1 MARVAHLSL
10 RLQGGLFGRGVEAG
24 SDRTDPPQSA
34 LPDRGDRGPES
45 SKTDEHLGTKETLII
60 TPIAT
65 RQQQS
70 FFLNDPLKKIQVC
83 LWVPSVQHQKKL
95 PNSIGDMD
103 RSPSPEFSP
112 LAFDE
117 GLTPLPEIKKPGT
130 TALDF
135 SGLLNEPVK
144 LHEDLKTGCGG
155 QLWPAGMV
163 LAKHMLRYHR
173 DKLHEAR
180 MSVTLSSTE
189 TASDS
194 T

>member
-1 MARVAHLSL
+1 MEETRRSRPCPTGGTGGQNLPKPTNIHL
-10 RLQGGLFGRGVEAG
+10 GRG
-24 SDRTDPPQSA
+24 
-34 LPDRGDRGPES
+34 
-45 SKTDEHLGTKETLII
+45 LIV

-65 RQQQS
+65 RQQKI
-70 FFLNDPLKKIQVC
+70 FLLDDPLKNPSR
-83 LWVPSVQHQKKL
+83 LWVQSVQHQKKL
-95 PNSIGDMD
+95 PDSIGNMD

-135 SGLLNEPVK
+135 SGLLDEPVK

-180 MSVTLSSTE
+180 MSVTLSSAE
-189 TASDS
+189 TTSDS
-194 T
+194 R